1 MEQCVLGTCHRVEAG
16 EGTHAY
22 LQGEKGTPWTEQA
35 SCIGPDRSLFSVLG
49 PINWRENLIPI
60 ILILT

>member
-1 MEQCVLGTCHRVEAG
+1 MLISRERGETPWMEQE
-16 EGTHAY
+16 
-22 LQGEKGTPWTEQA
+22 
-35 SCIGPDRSLFSVLG
+35 SCIGPDRSHFSVMG